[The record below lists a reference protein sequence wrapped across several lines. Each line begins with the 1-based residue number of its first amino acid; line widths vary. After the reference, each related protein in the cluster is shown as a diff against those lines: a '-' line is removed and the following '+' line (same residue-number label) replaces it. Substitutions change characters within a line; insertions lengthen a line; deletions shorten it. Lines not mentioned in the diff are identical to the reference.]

1 MILALHFY
9 KGKEPFEFPLLKEG
23 GEWKV
28 DFSMGTLM
36 KMGMDQAGQQ
46 GDMPSTNGTS
56 TDSTGNNT
64 DLDKLPIMDSL
75 TDAMEKAKD
84 MLKNIKPE
92 DLEKAKEL
100 MKELEKA
107 KQ

>member
-1 MILALHFY
+1 
-9 KGKEPFEFPLLKEG
+9 
-23 GEWKV
+23 
-28 DFSMGTLM
+28 
-36 KMGMDQAGQQ
+36 
-46 GDMPSTNGTS
+46 
-56 TDSTGNNT
+56 
-64 DLDKLPIMDSL
+64 MDSL

-107 KQ
+107 KQQ